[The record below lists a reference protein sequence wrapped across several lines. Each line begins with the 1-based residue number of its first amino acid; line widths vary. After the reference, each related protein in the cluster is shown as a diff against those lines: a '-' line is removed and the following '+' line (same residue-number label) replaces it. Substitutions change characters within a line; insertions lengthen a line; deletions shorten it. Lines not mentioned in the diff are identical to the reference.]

1 LNAARLFAAALTGS
15 VDGVNDEQRRLA
27 GNVERSIVAADGL
40 LKSLLDISKLDA
52 GGVTPKPTRF
62 RAAQL
67 IDELVSEFEP
77 IAASR
82 GLKLR
87 KVPGPGWVETDRV
100 LLRSVLQNL
109 ISNAIRYTENGSILI
124 GCRFRGEALR
134 IEVWDTGIGIP
145 EERLGEI
152 FQEFRRL
159 EGDHGIEKG
168 VGLGLA
174 IVERIAQLLAIEV
187 SVKSK
192 VRRGSVF
199 TVILPAVRPGVE
211 GAAVPI
217 GPTQADSSALQGLR
231 VLCVDNEPAI
241 LDGLSSLLGRWGCL
255 PMLAAGAADAWE
267 WLEES
272 AIDVALVDHNLDGP
286 ETGID
291 VLNMIGRHQRGAFL
305 GVLIT
310 ADARPALAEEAR
322 RLGYEFMAKPI
333 DPALLR
339 SLLARP
345 SRSIAA
351 D

>member
-1 LNAARLFAAALTGS
+1 
-15 VDGVNDEQRRLA
+15 
-27 GNVERSIVAADGL
+27 
-40 LKSLLDISKLDA
+40 
-52 GGVTPKPTRF
+52 
-62 RAAQL
+62 
-67 IDELVSEFEP
+67 
-77 IAASR
+77 
-82 GLKLR
+82 
-87 KVPGPGWVETDRV
+87 
-100 LLRSVLQNL
+100 
-109 ISNAIRYTENGSILI
+109 
-124 GCRFRGEALR
+124 
-134 IEVWDTGIGIP
+134 
-145 EERLGEI
+145 
-152 FQEFRRL
+152 
-159 EGDHGIEKG
+159 
-168 VGLGLA
+168 
-174 IVERIAQLLAIEV
+174 
-187 SVKSK
+187 
-192 VRRGSVF
+192 
-199 TVILPAVRPGVE
+199 
-211 GAAVPI
+211 
-217 GPTQADSSALQGLR
+217 
-231 VLCVDNEPAI
+231 VDNEPAI

-333 DPALLR
+333 DPALFR